1 MAKENKKRMLK
12 GRLESC
18 CLFCVVIIR
27 IFLAFFSVI
36 LFISGIFMDKSKKY
50 REEKIIYEEFSYDSA
65 LGERVY
71 FMAKKHFNLQISEKN
86 ANSVIMNNTDQVFY
100 YFLLNGEKK
109 ALAEVKASD
118 NEAFQQLF
126 EDNQTN
132 FVEIE
137 GIIKEMPVNIEFA
150 PYDGYKTSTGES
162 QILKDFEEQQKLVKG
177 NALIEVTL
185 DAPRTEMV
193 EDGHH
198 LGFYFLWTGIIF
210 YVLLIIITFISR
222 MCGIS

>member
-1 MAKENKKRMLK
+1 MDGNLII
-12 GRLESC
+12 
-18 CLFCVVIIR
+18 CVVIIR

-137 GIIKEMPVNIEFA
+137 GIIKE
-150 PYDGYKTSTGES
+150 
-162 QILKDFEEQQKLVKG
+162 
-177 NALIEVTL
+177 VTL

-222 MCGIS
+222 MCGDRLS